1 MPDLPTF
8 LASALGVPLTHPD
21 VALCAAKCEAE
32 LVRTYDSLVETWDET
47 KTALPALA
55 RHRIGIAL
63 RKKPLP
69 SPPPS
74 PPELEPG
81 DLEETPVAP
90 PIDPYHWVRGF
101 LACVLLLAGPV
112 VLGFMTWKETD
123 TYERT
128 FGLPPSP
135 PSTIEG
141 QYNINLWWYAY
152 IPLMVVAIVEI
163 GLASTLAP
171 RIGWDMIE
179 QASEDA
185 DLREAM
191 KNSMTTQGFVA
202 ALFLTVVW
210 GMLQAGAIQG
220 DSSLIISQWYV
231 GLLVTSIAL
240 TMVGTVASIIC
251 LLYIEPLNSKAAL
264 QCVYDNFM
272 YFGEPLAL
280 SIFGFINS
288 LWATIIWLFGEYGL
302 GAGIVASVVIGYSI
316 LRSVVIYQYLS
327 DWVNLDIAAAEKA
340 LRQKR
345 KKALAT
351 TGLKADTNSKGK
363 VGPYPP

>member
-1 MPDLPTF
+1 MSDLPTF
-8 LASALGVPLTHPD
+8 LAAALGVPLTHPD

-32 LVRTYDSLVETWDET
+32 LVRSSDSLIETWEET

-55 RHRIGIAL
+55 RHKVAIAL
-63 RKKPLP
+63 KKQQLP

-74 PPELEPG
+74 PPDDYNADQEP
-81 DLEETPVAP
+81 EAAP
-90 PIDPYHWVRGF
+90 PPISAGHWIRG
-101 LACVLLLAGPV
+101 LIACVLLLAGPV
-112 VLGFMTWKETD
+112 AIGMLTWNEAD
-123 TYERT
+123 TT
-128 FGLPPSP
+128 
-135 PSTIEG
+135 STTSTVEG
-141 QYNINLWWYAY
+141 QYATNLWWYAY
-152 IPLMVVAIVEI
+152 IPLMVVAVVEI
-163 GLASTLAP
+163 GLASALAP

-210 GMLQAGAIQG
+210 GMLQAGPIQG
-220 DSSLIISQWYV
+220 DPSLVISQWYV

-240 TMVGTVASIIC
+240 TMVGTIASIVC

-288 LWATIIWLFGEYGL
+288 LWATVIWLFGEYGL
-302 GAGIVASVVIGYSI
+302 GAGIVAAFVIGYCI

-327 DWVNLDIAAAEKA
+327 EWQNRDVASLQAK
-340 LRQKR
+340 RQQL

-351 TGLKADTNSKGK
+351 TGLAAKAKAKT
-363 VGPYPP
+363 VPA